1 MKLNYSV
8 SFKFTAH
15 IASHADVLRGS
26 AGTPDEPVRMSVWEA
41 TAHKIRRQKILTL
54 REKKLLVI
62 SILNTHICE
71 RLFVF
76 H

>member
-1 MKLNYSV
+1 MWILGLKGLTETDRLRA

-15 IASHADVLRGS
+15 IASYADVLRGW

-54 REKKLLVI
+54 GEKNCWILL
-62 SILNTHICE
+62 S
-71 RLFVF
+71 
-76 H
+76 